1 MGSLTSTYSAL
12 APLAP
17 DHEIAAQAI
26 ALAGFAKTYVQ
37 SVSESVLRLVGFGP
51 SGSVW
56 RTSDP
61 TLPASRIA
69 EALDGFAIEDHLP
82 AGILRIHAGQ
92 DLHQRRLAGAVFTD
106 QTMHRTPFDVE

>member
-1 MGSLTSTYSAL
+1 MTAAFSAL

-37 SVSESVLRLVGFGP
+37 SLSETALRLVGFGP

-56 RTSDP
+56 RTSAP
-61 TLPASRIA
+61 MLPASRIA
-69 EALDGFAIEDHLP
+69 AALDDFAASHQARPVGKVAPFTGAWIE
-82 AGILRIHAGQ
+82 
-92 DLHQRRLAGAVFTD
+92 T
-106 QTMHRTPFDVE
+106 

>member
-61 TLPASRIA
+61 TLPAGRIA
-69 EALDGFAIEDHLP
+69 AALDAFAKIF
-82 AGILRIHAGQ
+82 A
-92 DLHQRRLAGAVFTD
+92 
-106 QTMHRTPFDVE
+106 